1 MWVPAIALVAA
12 AGSVAAAGGDAD
24 RYLLTRQEPYNQ
36 PGSATTAKVSPES
49 LDSPAAAERGNSAG
63 RAAGTGADH
72 ARQCHH
78 SPKRLNS
85 VTLTVDLAIT
95 QTELGLPAATSMRDV
110 AFSFLP
116 KVQQL
121 DSN

>member
-63 RAAGTGADH
+63 PLLVPVPIMLANATTV
-72 ARQCHH
+72 Q
-78 SPKRLNS
+78 S
-85 VTLTVDLAIT
+85 V
-95 QTELGLPAATSMRDV
+95 
-110 AFSFLP
+110 
-116 KVQQL
+116 
-121 DSN
+121 